1 METDNVAVPSGPLR
15 VAVIAGSTRPTRRS
29 PAIAK
34 WVASDTSQPELRL
47 EVVDLAAFALPM
59 LGEPLAAVF
68 GSYQHETTRRWAA
81 AIASYQAYVVV
92 VPEYN
97 ASFPGV
103 LKNALDHLYAEW
115 ADKPVAFVG
124 YGISGGGRAVA
135 QLRQVAEELRMR
147 PVALSLSLSPQQVV
161 DGRYAAKAGDVESRA
176 RMLAELAGA
185 LDVTRAPA
193 ADGSIR

>member
-1 METDNVAVPSGPLR
+1 METDNVATPDRPLR

-29 PAIAK
+29 PAIAQ
-34 WVASDTSQPELRL
+34 WVASDRSQPELRL
-47 EVVDLAAFALPM
+47 EVVDLATVDLPM

-68 GSYQHETTRRWAA
+68 GSYEHDTTRRWAA
-81 AIASYQAYVVV
+81 AIASYHAYVMV

-115 ADKPVAFVG
+115 NDKPVAFVG

-147 PVALSLSLSPQQVV
+147 PVGTSLHLSPHQVV
-161 DGRYAAKAGDVESRA
+161 DGRYAARAGDVETRA

-193 ADGSIR
+193 ADGSVR

>member
-1 METDNVAVPSGPLR
+1 M
-15 VAVIAGSTRPTRRS
+15 IAGSTRPTRRS
-29 PAIAK
+29 PAIAQ
-34 WVASDTSQPELRL
+34 WVAADRSQPELRL
-47 EVVDLAAFALPM
+47 EVVDLAGFDLPM

-68 GSYQHETTRRWAA
+68 GSYEHETTRRWAA
-81 AIASYQAYVVV
+81 AIASYQAYVMV

-124 YGISGGGRAVA
+124 YGMTGGGRAVA

-147 PVALSLSLSPQQVV
+147 PVGTSLHLSPHQVA
-161 DGRYAAKAGDVESRA
+161 DGRYAARAGDVESRA

-185 LDVTRAPA
+185 LSVGRTPA
-193 ADGSIR
+193 AEGRIR

>member
-1 METDNVAVPSGPLR
+1 METDNVTVPSGPPR
-15 VAVIAGSTRPTRRS
+15 VGVITGSTRPTRRS
-29 PAIAK
+29 PAIAQ
-34 WVASDTSQPELRL
+34 WVATDTSQPELHL
-47 EVVDLAAFALPM
+47 EVIDLAGFDLPM

-68 GSYQHETTRRWAA
+68 GSYEHDTTRRWAA
-81 AIASYQAYVVV
+81 AIASYHAYVMV

-124 YGISGGGRAVA
+124 YGMTGGGRAVA

-147 PVALSLSLSPQQVV
+147 PVGTSLHLSPHQVA
-161 DGRYAAKAGDVESRA
+161 DGRYAARADEVEDRA

-185 LDVTRAPA
+185 LSVGRAPA
-193 ADGSIR
+193 AEGRIR

>member
-1 METDNVAVPSGPLR
+1 METDNIIVPNGPLR
-15 VAVIAGSTRPTRRS
+15 VGVIAGSTRPTRRS
-29 PAIAK
+29 PAIAQ
-34 WVASDTSQPELRL
+34 WVASDRSQPELRL
-47 EVVDLAAFALPM
+47 DVVDLATADLPM

-68 GSYQHETTRRWAA
+68 GSYEHEATRRWAA
-81 AIASYQAYVVV
+81 AIASYQAYVIV

-124 YGISGGGRAVA
+124 YGMSGGGRAVQ

-147 PVALSLSLSPQQVV
+147 PVATSLNLSPHQVV
-161 DGRYAAKAGDVESRA
+161 DGRYAAKAVDAEARA

-185 LDVTRAPA
+185 LSVPHTPA
-193 ADGSIR
+193 AYGSVG